1 MILSCPTC
9 PWHSDDVDSGPAS
22 QQFYD
27 HIKNVHSDQ
36 NNKQIEDLDTGQL
49 LR

>member
-9 PWHSDDVDSGPAS
+9 PWLSDDVDNV

-36 NNKQIEDLDTGQL
+36 NNEQIEDLDTGQI